1 MEQTRVYQNQPD
13 DQSPPDPNPPVQLD
27 PRATPK
33 SPPRPKPGVKKKI
46 SQSGSKPDVVGQ
58 NLVEEDQRV
67 STRQGPTNVGLDGN
81 GAIWVGGF
89 TEQPG
94 FLFPAARPTSP
105 PPPPRRQITEEAS
118 LSVTP
123 KQVVATFNPSPSDR
137 RLPSHFPPQVNG
149 HGLPD
154 QDPPSLQPDIF
165 PPPVEDVQVTDV
177 FYEDT
182 FKDSGLQTTIPGQT
196 RLNVSSWSKAANSR
210 TRQLLR
216 CLLSTGAGVDS
227 VSSSAPEDDAAS
239 VNPPRAEAD
248 ASAPS
253 NGSSPWVRD
262 RGATRSN
269 TLAGSVYKSLTS
281 PSLLRVLVHTTQP
294 MFTGTE

>member
-1 MEQTRVYQNQPD
+1 MPENPNQVDLSPEVHSPVEEVPVEQTRVYQNQPE

-46 SQSGSKPDVVGQ
+46 SQSGSQPDVVGQ

-67 STRQGPTNVGLDGN
+67 STHQGLTNVGLDGN
-81 GAIWVGGF
+81 GAIWVSGF

-94 FLFPAARPTSP
+94 FLFPVARPTT

-123 KQVVATFNPSPSDR
+123 KQVVTTTSLFHR
-137 RLPSHFPPQVNG
+137 PPTDVYQVTSSISAQVNDYS
-149 HGLPD
+149 LPD

-165 PPPVEDVQVTDV
+165 SPPVEDVQVTDV

-182 FKDSGLQTTIPGQT
+182 FKDSGLQTTRFVAIPGQT
-196 RLNVSSWSKAANSR
+196 LVSHSR
-210 TRQLLR
+210 ERVVHIT
-216 CLLSTGAGVDS
+216 
-227 VSSSAPEDDAAS
+227 AAS
-239 VNPPRAEAD
+239 
-248 ASAPS
+248 
-253 NGSSPWVRD
+253 GVR
-262 RGATRSN
+262 N
-269 TLAGSVYKSLTS
+269 ILI
-281 PSLLRVLVHTTQP
+281 
-294 MFTGTE
+294 FTHSGFCS